1 VTHPTPT
8 RRAAALA
15 CVVALA
21 AAACSTPGQTPPSK
35 PPRGPATTSALSHAT
50 AELPH
55 TTPAPDPAAAV
66 SGSSEGPV
74 AVAAG
79 HLADLLHAQG
89 LEVLW
94 VGTRYLDPLP
104 LPDRPL
110 SAAVVDV
117 DVAHH
122 AGVGHPT
129 QARYRLHLHPADGGW
144 RVTDMT
150 EVE

>member
-1 VTHPTPT
+1 VSHPTPT

-21 AAACSTPGQTPPSK
+21 AAACSTPDQTRPSK
-35 PPRGPATTSALSHAT
+35 SPPDATTSTLSHAT
-50 AELPH
+50 AGLPRP
-55 TTPAPDPAAAV
+55 TPAPDPAAV
-66 SGSSEGPV
+66 SGSPEGPA
-74 AVAAG
+74 AVAGG
-79 HLADLLHAQG
+79 HLTDLLHAQG

-94 VGTRYLDPLP
+94 VDTRYLDPRP

-110 SAAVVDV
+110 STAVVQV

-129 QARYRLHLHPADGGW
+129 QARYRFHLRPAGGGW
-144 RVTDMT
+144 RVTDIV